1 MDQQVPTFPQRI
13 NSWLQN
19 PAIRRVLMHVGFWLF
34 WLFRTFY
41 DIASLYGLGSGE
53 LLFMVV
59 YASTQIPMMYF
70 HLYFLVPQLL
80 NRRKYVLYAICTV
93 ALVMAY
99 SYVNYTLLTWI
110 PESIS
115 SEGLVFYISSLNP
128 RYDIFEGLFTLVITY
143 SIKYAGQVRTTQ
155 TRLLQLQRDNLTLE
169 LNALKAQINPHFLF
183 NTLNNIYSLA
193 LRKSDKAPE
202 MVLKLSDMMRY
213 VLYEC
218 NSGPVLVEREIQFV
232 SNYIELERIRHGS
245 HVSINYSLTGN
256 PEESRIEPLLLIPIV
271 ENSFKHG
278 INAQMEKGFVEVQLN
293 VVNGKL
299 EMEVI
304 NSVPLNGTSLHDKGG
319 IGLDNVKK
327 RLELIYPGK
336 HTIHIESLP
345 EMYKVDLT
353 LNLS

>member
-1 MDQQVPTFPQRI
+1 M
-13 NSWLQN
+13 
-19 PAIRRVLMHVGFWLF
+19 
-34 WLFRTFY
+34 
-41 DIASLYGLGSGE
+41 
-53 LLFMVV
+53 
-59 YASTQIPMMYF
+59 
-70 HLYFLVPQLL
+70 
-80 NRRKYVLYAICTV
+80 
-93 ALVMAY
+93 
-99 SYVNYTLLTWI
+99 
-110 PESIS
+110 
-115 SEGLVFYISSLNP
+115 
-128 RYDIFEGLFTLVITY
+128 
-143 SIKYAGQVRTTQ
+143 
-155 TRLLQLQRDNLTLE
+155 QRDNLTLE